1 MDIIKY
7 RLLST
12 GKATRNSSGVIR
24 IYSQIFAGIAL
35 HSPHK
40 FDEISK
46 IGIIYRFI
54 SGYAPLVHKH
64 PVSHL
69 LLMCFLKL
77 GSRFTI
83 FNNEISCDNVSFR
96 GYRFVTVMSLELNYG
111 TYVIIRS
118 HHVKCGWVPPSGRS
132 ANHENLYHDHS
143 KFKLGD
149 PLKKQIAQDGPSE
162 GD

>member
-1 MDIIKY
+1 M
-7 RLLST
+7 
-12 GKATRNSSGVIR
+12 GKATRNSSDVIR
-24 IYSQIFAGIAL
+24 IYSQIFAGIASY
-35 HSPHK
+35 SPHK

-46 IGIIYRFI
+46 IGIIFI
-54 SGYAPLVHKH
+54 SSGYAPLVHKH

-77 GSRFTI
+77 GSRFTFTI

-96 GYRFVTVMSLELNYG
+96 GYRFVTGMSLELNYG

-118 HHVKCGWVPPSGRS
+118 HVKCGWVSPSGRS
-132 ANHENLYHDHS
+132 ANHENLYH

-149 PLKKQIAQDGPSE
+149 PLKKQIVQDGPSE